1 MRSHSRRRLYPTL
14 PPSPLDSWCQRGLMA
29 LALSGGSAAALFLNH
44 QPGWSLALSIVY
56 PFLLIFGAFATRWMN
71 FFALANKYHQSINQ
85 GFYLVM
91 VVSFP
96 FLAPQP
102 SAPVWTLILL
112 LCMHGYALRYARIDN
127 FAVLALILP
136 LFEVLLVHS
145 VLWPGGMI
153 ARGIS
158 ITWILA
164 TLLLAGG
171 ITTWIHARWSRRRLL
186 QHDRSHHNPSESGT
200 GLWDRAR
207 FMMLLGLLLFPI
219 GLGLQQAALWTVP
232 DPADSFT
239 GTGMTSSG
247 NGTGASADNSSIKE
261 EKANVTDRK
270 PPRDFVFPNAIK
282 WQGKVTESKRES
294 LLFQVR
300 TEQDIDRSR
309 PYYSDA
315 RPLYLTATT
324 FDTISE
330 SGLSRGYSPEAI
342 FHSNSGLGSDDW
354 IVFDPDFQKNSVV
367 QFKMK
372 TRPLLHPDE
381 NGKGH
386 LAFLLHDRR
395 MVAMRYPSCRFDEDD
410 HTALAEV
417 PKAAMFEYQ
426 WLSQPVDKNTP
437 LISSFRADPRYL
449 ILPSDPDFRTWTE
462 EALQLCEDLNSS
474 EQKVNRI
481 LQHFQG
487 SYRYDLE
494 PSTSDGIQAF
504 RDFFE
509 LKRGYCTYFASAAM
523 LYLRANGIACRVA
536 TGFMVTD
543 YSKAREAYIG
553 RLPGH
558 AWVEVLLAD
567 GNWRVVEPT
576 PATSRMDAIAAYRA
590 ERIAEDFP
598 EEAQPQDATLLN
610 LDPLAEAKKEGLAAD
625 VGDFVAFSRG
635 IVVIAFGSLLSIVA
649 FALWLGYFLNL
660 LQKRRVRRTKEAL
673 FTTEAILAMD
683 YWARIR
689 SLLGDLGFQK
699 KRSQTASEFA
709 ISVQFWGGDLYR
721 PLGTITRLVYR
732 TRFGGHVWS
741 ERECDFLD
749 QFEDLLLAKAQ
760 QTHD

>member
-29 LALSGGSAAALFLNH
+29 LALSGGFAAALFLKD
-44 QPGWSLALSIVY
+44 QPGWSLGLSIVY

-71 FFALANKYHQSINQ
+71 FFSFAQKYHQSMNQ

-102 SAPVWTLILL
+102 SAPVWILMLL
-112 LCMHGYALRYARIDN
+112 LCLHGYALRYARLDN
-127 FAVLALILP
+127 FAVLALIMP
-136 LFEVLLVHS
+136 LLELLLVHF

-158 ITWILA
+158 LTWTLA

-171 ITTWIHARWSRRRLL
+171 VTTWIHARWTRRRLL
-186 QHDRSHHNPSESGT
+186 QRDRSHHNPSETGA
-200 GLWDRAR
+200 GLWNRAR

-219 GLGLQQAALWTVP
+219 GLSLQQAALWTFP
-232 DPADSFT
+232 DAKSISSESALTSF
-239 GTGMTSSG
+239 GNTSG
-247 NGTGASADNSSIKE
+247 QATEDLPKE
-261 EKANVTDRK
+261 ERADAIDRE
-270 PPRDFVFPNAIK
+270 PPRDFVFPNAIS

-300 TEQDIDRSR
+300 SEQDVGRSR

-315 RPLYLTATT
+315 RPLYLAATT
-324 FDTISE
+324 FDIINE
-330 SGLSRGYSPEAI
+330 AGLSREYSPEAI
-342 FHSNSGLGSDDW
+342 FHANSGLGSDDW
-354 IVFDPDFQKNSVV
+354 IVFDPDFQKSSVV

-372 TRPLLHPDE
+372 TRPLLHPNE

-386 LAFLLHDRR
+386 LSFLLHNRR

-417 PKAAMFEYQ
+417 PKAAMLEYQ
-426 WLSQPVDKNTP
+426 WLSQPVDKSTP
-437 LISSFRADPRYL
+437 LIASFRAEPRYL
-449 ILPSDPDFRTWTE
+449 TLPRSSAFRLWTE
-462 EALQLCEDLNSS
+462 DALQLCAGLNSS
-474 EQKVNRI
+474 EQKLNRI
-481 LQHFQG
+481 LKHFQ
-487 SYRYDLE
+487 SNYRYDLE

-504 RDFFE
+504 SDFFE
-509 LKRGYCTYFASAAM
+509 QKRGYCTYFASATM

-536 TGFMVTD
+536 TGFMVTE
-543 YSKAREAYIG
+543 YSEAREAYIG

-567 GNWRVVEPT
+567 GNWRAVEPT

-590 ERIAEDFP
+590 ERLAEDFP
-598 EEAQPQDATLLN
+598 EDVVQSDSATIN
-610 LDPLAEAKKEGLAAD
+610 LDPSAEAKKEDLAAD
-625 VGDFVAFSRG
+625 AGDFVSFSRG
-635 IVVIAFGSLLSIVA
+635 IVVFGFGSLLSIVA
-649 FALWLGYFLNL
+649 LALWLGHMMGL
-660 LQKRRVRRTKEAL
+660 LQKRRVRRTKEAA

-689 SLLGDLGFQK
+689 SLLEDLGFQK

-709 ISVQFWGGDLYR
+709 ESVQFWGGDLYR
-721 PLGTITRLVYR
+721 PMGTITRLVYR

-749 QFEDLLLAKAQ
+749 RFEELLLAKAQ
-760 QTHD
+760 QSQD